1 MISNK
6 IDIIRDGNAEVV
18 DVEEIVPGDIVK
30 LSSGDMIPGDVRFL
44 ETKDLFID
52 QASLTGESNPVE
64 KEKDLNV
71 LEQGVIIGRKT
82 FTNILKYLKMATSR
96 NFGNMLSIIIAS
108 IFLPFLPM
116 LSIYILI
123 QNLLND
129 FAQIGMPF
137 DNVDREYLQRPK
149 KWNTNELEKYMF
161 RFGIISTFLLVIS
174 TLSITILTLIIS
186 FTDVSVMC

>member
-108 IFLPFLPM
+108 IFLPFLH
-116 LSIYILI
+116 
-123 QNLLND
+123 LN
-129 FAQIGMPF
+129 F
-137 DNVDREYLQRPK
+137 
-149 KWNTNELEKYMF
+149 
-161 RFGIISTFLLVIS
+161 
-174 TLSITILTLIIS
+174 
-186 FTDVSVMC
+186 

>member
-6 IDIIRDGNAEVV
+6 IDIIRDGNAKVV
-18 DVEEIVPGDIVK
+18 DVEEIVLGDIVK
-30 LSSGDMIPGDVRFL
+30 LSSGDMITGDVRFL

-82 FTNILKYLKMATSR
+82 FTNILKYLKMATSG

-108 IFLPFLPM
+108 IFLPMLP
-116 LSIYILI
+116 IHILI

-186 FTDVSVMC
+186 FTDVSVMCVT